1 MTFPIVNDLI
11 VKILPPS
18 FHLLH
23 FSLSENK
30 KAVSPQKKRQNLLNR
45 KQKAYLFTFMTVLA

>member
-11 VKILPPS
+11 VKVIPHS